1 MIILEEDRLLH
12 FKLSE
17 KFLFPKLD
25 VIKMT
30 DLFRII
36 FLYLKGTI
44 AKKLNESNCGF
55 KHSVTNSS
63 VINNSFKFDRCSA
76 GAPQKNINNH
86 NKQQTT

>member
-1 MIILEEDRLLH
+1 MNEVRLLH

-17 KFLFPKLD
+17 KFLVPKLD

-30 DLFRII
+30 DPFKIR

-55 KHSVTNSS
+55 KHSVSNSS
-63 VINNSFKFDRCSA
+63 VIKNYFKFDRCSA
-76 GAPQKNINNH
+76 GAPHKI
-86 NKQQTT
+86 